1 MARVLLTASGG
12 QFRNASK
19 EEMDQVTPE
28 EALCHPNWDMG
39 PKVTIDS
46 STMANKGLEII
57 EAHWLFGI
65 NSGQI
70 NVVIHPQSIV
80 HSMVEYVDGSIIAQ
94 LSPPDMTFAIQNAL
108 FHPVREER
116 VLETLDFTQTLQ
128 LDFHPPDEERF
139 PCLRLA
145 REALE
150 TGGSAP
156 ATFNAANEIAVQAF
170 IDRKISFTQI
180 PKTIEKTLGEMPTR
194 RMDSLEEILATDDFA
209 RNLANSFIANIKC

>member
-1 MARVLLTASGG
+1 MKLT
-12 QFRNASK
+12 
-19 EEMDQVTPE
+19 
-28 EALCHPNWDMG
+28 
-39 PKVTIDS
+39 
-46 STMANKGLEII
+46 
-57 EAHWLFGI
+57 
-65 NSGQI
+65 
-70 NVVIHPQSIV
+70 
-80 HSMVEYVDGSIIAQ
+80 
-94 LSPPDMTFAIQNAL
+94 PP
-108 FHPVREER
+108 
-116 VLETLDFTQTLQ
+116 
-128 LDFHPPDEERF
+128 F

-156 ATFNAANEIAVQAF
+156 AAFNAANEIAVQAF